1 MSYLDEHYNEIFK
14 KYSKEELIKD
24 INSYRSGGG
33 RLTKTLNQFFEE
45 CIFKS
50 CGKKTKISPYE
61 CLQNDEKMKIILEY
75 IKSKPKFFTS
85 DSEVANVKSCFRNS
99 MSWVRKVA
107 NFPPK
112 EARDIYFRYFPNA
125 LIDSTEKLNCLDTS
139 CGFGSRMSS
148 VLLSGHNYFG
158 IDPNIELQGKLMECA
173 KFYYDN
179 GFIDNNQICSLY
191 TQGSE
196 LFIDE
201 LEGMIDVSFTSPPY
215 FNLEKYSDDESESTK
230 HYDNYELWLE
240 KFAKPTIE
248 NTYRYLKVGGYAM
261 INIKNS
267 TRGKK
272 EKLFDDW
279 YNIFC
284 SIDGFEPYEV
294 FEMSQTSTKVVGQYA
309 NYDPSKYQG
318 AKEPVMCFRKV
329 K

>member
-1 MSYLDEHYNEIFK
+1 MEALK
-14 KYSKEELIKD
+14 
-24 INSYRSGGG
+24 
-33 RLTKTLNQFFEE
+33 
-45 CIFKS
+45 
-50 CGKKTKISPYE
+50 
-61 CLQNDEKMKIILEY
+61 NDEDMRYILDY
-75 IKSKPKFFTS
+75 VNSKPNFYTG
-85 DSEVANVKSCFRNS
+85 SEVSNVKSFFRNAGKLAC
-99 MSWVRKVA
+99 KVA

-125 LIDSTEKLNCLDTS
+125 LDDSAEKINCLDTS

-179 GFIDNNQICSLY
+179 GFIDENQSCSLY

-201 LEGMIDVSFTSPPY
+201 LEGIIDVSFTSPPY

-230 HYDNYELWLE
+230 HYDNYELWIE

-294 FEMSQTSTKVVGQYA
+294 FEMNQTSTKVVGQYA

-318 AKEPVMCFRKV
+318 AKEPVWQLERSFFRHY
-329 K
+329 

>member
-45 CIFKS
+45 CIFN
-50 CGKKTKISPYE
+50 CTNARGKKTPMEALK
-61 CLQNDEKMKIILEY
+61 NDEDMRYILDY
-75 IKSKPKFFTS
+75 VNSKPNFYTG
-85 DSEVANVKSCFRNS
+85 SEVSNVKSFFRNAGKLAC
-99 MSWVRKVA
+99 KVA

-158 IDPNIELQGKLMECA
+158 IDPNIELQDKLMECA

-240 KFAKPTIE
+240 KFAKPTIK
-248 NTYRYLKVGGYAM
+248 NTYKYLKVGGYAM
-261 INIKNS
+261 INIKNIS
-267 TRGKK
+267 KK
-272 EKLFDDW
+272 EPCYDDFI
-279 YNIFC
+279 NIFNL
-284 SIDGFEPYEV
+284 IQGFEYIET
-294 FEMSQTSTKVVGQYA
+294 FDMEFSKKQYGM
-309 NYDPSKYQG
+309 NYNNEKGVISN
-318 AKEPVMCFRKV
+318 KEPVMCFRKV

>member
-1 MSYLDEHYNEIFK
+1 
-14 KYSKEELIKD
+14 
-24 INSYRSGGG
+24 
-33 RLTKTLNQFFEE
+33 
-45 CIFKS
+45 
-50 CGKKTKISPYE
+50 
-61 CLQNDEKMKIILEY
+61 MKIILEY

-125 LIDSTEKLNCLDTS
+125 LDDSAEKINCLDTS

-179 GFIDNNQICSLY
+179 GFIDENQSCSLY

-240 KFAKPTIE
+240 KFVKPTID
-248 NTYRYLKVGGYAM
+248 NTYKYLKIGGYAM
-261 INIKNS
+261 INIKNL
-267 TRGKK
+267 TRKGK
-272 EKLFDDW
+272 EPLFDDW
-279 YNIFC
+279 LKLFDEH
-284 SIDGFEPYEV
+284 SGFEFVEI
-294 FEMSQTSTKVVGQYA
+294 FEMKH
-309 NYDPSKYQG
+309 QG
-318 AKEPVMCFRKV
+318 AKNFWMNTNYNKEDYKGFQEPIMSFRKV
-329 K
+329 S

>member
-45 CIFKS
+45 CIFN
-50 CGKKTKISPYE
+50 CTNARGKKTPMEALK
-61 CLQNDEKMKIILEY
+61 NDEDMRYILDY
-75 IKSKPKFFTS
+75 VNSKPNFYTG
-85 DSEVANVKSCFRNS
+85 SEVSNVKSFFRNAGKLAC
-99 MSWVRKVA
+99 KVA

-158 IDPNIELQGKLMECA
+158 IDPNIELQDKLMECA

-196 LFIDE
+196 LFMDE
-201 LEGMIDVSFTSPPY
+201 LEGIIDVSFTSPPY

-230 HYDNYELWLE
+230 HYDNYELWIE
-240 KFAKPTIE
+240 KFAKPTIK
-248 NTYRYLKVGGYAM
+248 NTYKYLKVGGYAM
-261 INIKNS
+261 INIKNIS
-267 TRGKK
+267 KK
-272 EKLFDDW
+272 EPCYDDFI
-279 YNIFC
+279 NIFNL
-284 SIDGFEPYEV
+284 IQGFEYIET
-294 FEMSQTSTKVVGQYA
+294 FDMEFSKKQYGM
-309 NYDPSKYQG
+309 NYNNEKGVISN
-318 AKEPVMCFRKV
+318 KEPVMCFRKV

>member
-45 CIFKS
+45 CIFN
-50 CGKKTKISPYE
+50 CTNARGKKTPMEALK
-61 CLQNDEKMKIILEY
+61 NDEDMRYILDY
-75 IKSKPKFFTS
+75 VNSKPNFYTG
-85 DSEVANVKSCFRNS
+85 SEVSNVKSFFRNAGKLAC
-99 MSWVRKVA
+99 KVA

-158 IDPNIELQGKLMECA
+158 IDPNIELQDKLMECA

-230 HYDNYELWLE
+230 HYDNYELWIE
-240 KFAKPTIE
+240 KFAKPTIK
-248 NTYRYLKVGGYAM
+248 NTYKYLKVGGYAM
-261 INIKNS
+261 INIKNIS
-267 TRGKK
+267 KK
-272 EKLFDDW
+272 EPCYDDFI
-279 YNIFC
+279 NIFNL
-284 SIDGFEPYEV
+284 IQGFEYIET
-294 FEMSQTSTKVVGQYA
+294 FDMEFSKKQYGM
-309 NYDPSKYQG
+309 NYNNEKGVISN
-318 AKEPVMCFRKV
+318 KEPVMCFRKV

>member
-1 MSYLDEHYNEIFK
+1 MEALK
-14 KYSKEELIKD
+14 
-24 INSYRSGGG
+24 
-33 RLTKTLNQFFEE
+33 
-45 CIFKS
+45 
-50 CGKKTKISPYE
+50 
-61 CLQNDEKMKIILEY
+61 NDEDMRYILDY
-75 IKSKPKFFTS
+75 VNSKPNFYTG
-85 DSEVANVKSCFRNS
+85 SEVSNVKSFFRNAGKLAC
-99 MSWVRKVA
+99 KVA

-179 GFIDNNQICSLY
+179 GFIDENQSCSLY

-240 KFAKPTIE
+240 KFAKPTIK
-248 NTYRYLKVGGYAM
+248 NTYKYLKVGGYAM

-309 NYDPSKYQG
+309 NYEPSKYQG
-318 AKEPVMCFRKV
+318 AKEPVMCFKKV

>member
-45 CIFKS
+45 CIFN
-50 CGKKTKISPYE
+50 CTNARGKKTPMEALK
-61 CLQNDEKMKIILEY
+61 NDEDMRYILDY
-75 IKSKPKFFTS
+75 VNSKPNFYTG
-85 DSEVANVKSCFRNS
+85 SEVSNVKSFFRNAG
-99 MSWVRKVA
+99 RLACKVA

-125 LIDSTEKLNCLDTS
+125 LDDSAEKINCLDTS

-179 GFIDNNQICSLY
+179 GFIDENQSCSLY

-201 LEGMIDVSFTSPPY
+201 LEGIIDVSFTSPPY
-215 FNLEKYSDDESESTK
+215 FNLEKYSNDESESTK
-230 HYDNYELWLE
+230 HYDNYELWIE

-294 FEMSQTSTKVVGQYA
+294 FEMNQTSTKVVGQYA

>member
-45 CIFKS
+45 CIFN
-50 CGKKTKISPYE
+50 CTNARGKKTPMEALK
-61 CLQNDEKMKIILEY
+61 NDEDMRYILDY
-75 IKSKPKFFTS
+75 VNSKPNFYTG
-85 DSEVANVKSCFRNS
+85 SEVSNVKSFFRNAGKLAC
-99 MSWVRKVA
+99 KVA

-125 LIDSTEKLNCLDTS
+125 LDNSTEKLNCLDTS

-158 IDPNIELQGKLMECA
+158 IDPNIELQDKLMECA

-196 LFIDE
+196 LFINE
-201 LEGMIDVSFTSPPY
+201 LEGIIDVSFTSPPY

-240 KFAKPTIE
+240 KFAKPTIK
-248 NTYRYLKVGGYAM
+248 NTYKYLKVDGYAM
-261 INIKNS
+261 INIKNIS
-267 TRGKK
+267 KK
-272 EKLFDDW
+272 EPCYDDFI
-279 YNIFC
+279 NIFNL
-284 SIDGFEPYEV
+284 IQGFEYIET
-294 FEMSQTSTKVVGQYA
+294 FDMEFSKKQYGM
-309 NYDPSKYQG
+309 NYNNEKGVISN
-318 AKEPVMCFRKV
+318 KEPVMCFKKV

>member
-125 LIDSTEKLNCLDTS
+125 LDDSAEKINCLDTS

-201 LEGMIDVSFTSPPY
+201 LEGIIDVSFTSPPY

-240 KFAKPTIE
+240 KFAKPTIK
-248 NTYRYLKVGGYAM
+248 NTYKYLKVGGYAM
-261 INIKNS
+261 INIKNIS
-267 TRGKK
+267 KK
-272 EKLFDDW
+272 EPCYDDFI
-279 YNIFC
+279 NIFNL
-284 SIDGFEPYEV
+284 IQGFEYIET
-294 FEMSQTSTKVVGQYA
+294 FDMEFSKKQYGM
-309 NYDPSKYQG
+309 NYNNEKGVISN
-318 AKEPVMCFRKV
+318 KEPVMCFKKV

>member
-1 MSYLDEHYNEIFK
+1 MEALK
-14 KYSKEELIKD
+14 
-24 INSYRSGGG
+24 
-33 RLTKTLNQFFEE
+33 
-45 CIFKS
+45 
-50 CGKKTKISPYE
+50 
-61 CLQNDEKMKIILEY
+61 NDEDMRYILDY
-75 IKSKPKFFTS
+75 VNSKPNFYTG
-85 DSEVANVKSCFRNS
+85 SEVSNVKSFFRNAGKLAC
-99 MSWVRKVA
+99 KVA

-158 IDPNIELQGKLMECA
+158 IDPNIELQDKLMECA

-240 KFAKPTIE
+240 KFAKPTIK
-248 NTYRYLKVGGYAM
+248 NTYKYLKVGGYAM
-261 INIKNS
+261 INIKNIS
-267 TRGKK
+267 KK
-272 EKLFDDW
+272 EPCYDDFI
-279 YNIFC
+279 NIFNL
-284 SIDGFEPYEV
+284 IQGFEYIET
-294 FEMSQTSTKVVGQYA
+294 FDMEFSKKQYGM
-309 NYDPSKYQG
+309 NYNNEKGVISN
-318 AKEPVMCFRKV
+318 KEPVMCFKKV

>member
-1 MSYLDEHYNEIFK
+1 M
-14 KYSKEELIKD
+14 
-24 INSYRSGGG
+24 GG

-107 NFPPK
+107 NFSPK

-125 LIDSTEKLNCLDTS
+125 LDDSAEKINCLDTS

-179 GFIDNNQICSLY
+179 GFIDENQSCSLY

-230 HYDNYELWLE
+230 HYDDYELWIE

-294 FEMSQTSTKVVGQYA
+294 FEMNQTSTKVVGKYA